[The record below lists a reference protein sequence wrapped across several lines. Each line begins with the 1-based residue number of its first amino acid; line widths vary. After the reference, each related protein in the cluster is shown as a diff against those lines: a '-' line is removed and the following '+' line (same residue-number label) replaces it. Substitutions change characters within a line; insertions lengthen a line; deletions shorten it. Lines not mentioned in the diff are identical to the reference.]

1 MSSRSDC
8 IFPRP
13 VDIVAALDSSK
24 DYWIAHLLQV
34 MAYVSHITGDGDR
47 IYHKP
52 LDQNT
57 FIKGKGLEHL
67 KFCLHEVLGQV
78 PFDSRQLD
86 RTWDSIGRRLRRD
99 PSRSLS
105 NSNVCLL
112 FKLHNMFSGQEGLHF
127 RQLVG
132 GRGRAARHPDVQCGH
147 ALLRA
152 AQEFHDSCPGKDEAP
167 FAGELSSVLR
177 PIRSPSTR
185 HLPRSPK
192 HPIRVGSRP
201 KDHLCFGRHL
211 FGLSFPRSHSI
222 RCLQTLLHAAG
233 GIQRATSDTLP
244 ISRTTAL
251 DDDAATTSKET

>member
-34 MAYVSHITGDGDR
+34 MAYVSHITGEGDR

-52 LDQNT
+52 LDKNT

-67 KFCLHEVLGQV
+67 KFCLHAVLGEV

-112 FKLHNMFSGQEGLHF
+112 FKLHNMF
-127 RQLVG
+127 LVKKG
-132 GRGRAARHPDVQCGH
+132 FTFGNWLVAEDEQHVIQTSNAAMMCFVLPENSDP
-147 ALLRA
+147 
-152 AQEFHDSCPGKDEAP
+152 CPGKNEAP
-167 FAGELSSVLR
+167 FAGELSVVLR

-192 HPIRVGSRP
+192 HPIRVGGRP

-211 FGLSFPRSHSI
+211 FGISFPRSHSI

-251 DDDAATTSKET
+251 DDDAATTSEET